1 MTPRRGRPDCRWPAR
16 ESATRVREAV
26 ESHGCYSLVSA
37 PAGHSAVVT
46 NGDGDRPRR
55 NQALALWD
63 RWGAGD
69 QVEGPGRAPAPGNFT
84 GVSPWPVVAKVVGC
98 SCRPDPSDH
107 LVGGGGKGA
116 RHYVDTHPV
125 AKISLARRCATIA
138 VAALAA
144 AGLLTVAGAAGA
156 QPQPTISQVQAKL
169 KKLTLKEDWLIQR
182 YDQATQDLASARQ
195 RLKLVNREV
204 AKDEAAAQAM
214 QDEIAQIASNVYMNG
229 AMSSVAALLTSGD
242 PETLLSQSAILT
254 HLSTDQYQQLQQVIT
269 TDRQLVGARLMA
281 KRTEQGVQK
290 LQKQLGSQRASLK
303 KLITQQKALL
313 ASLTPKQQQQQLGG
327 GGTTTTKTTGGSGGG
342 QYTGPTGT
350 QAQKAV
356 AFAYGALGC
365 PYVYGGTGPCS
376 AGYDCS
382 GLTSSAWASAG
393 VSIPRTSYGQ
403 ATLPA
408 VSTSALQP
416 GDILEFAGDSHVG
429 IYVGGGMLID
439 APQPGMNVEK
449 VSLSSSWYAGNLD
462 GAVRP

>member
-1 MTPRRGRPDCRWPAR
+1 
-16 ESATRVREAV
+16 V
-26 ESHGCYSLVSA
+26 ETY
-37 PAGHSAVVT
+37 
-46 NGDGDRPRR
+46 
-55 NQALALWD
+55 
-63 RWGAGD
+63 
-69 QVEGPGRAPAPGNFT
+69 
-84 GVSPWPVVAKVVGC
+84 
-98 SCRPDPSDH
+98 
-107 LVGGGGKGA
+107 
-116 RHYVDTHPV
+116 PV
-125 AKISLARRCATIA
+125 AKISLVRRCATIA

-144 AGLLTVAGAAGA
+144 AGLLTVAGSAGA
-156 QPQPTISQVQAKL
+156 QPQPTASQVQAKL
-169 KKLTLKEDWLIQR
+169 KKLTLKENWLIQR

-204 AKDEAAAQAM
+204 TKDEAAAQAM
-214 QDEIAQIASNVYMNG
+214 KDEIAQIASSVYMNG

-242 PETLLSQSAILT
+242 PETLLSQSAFLT

-281 KRTEQGVQK
+281 KRTEQAVLK
-290 LQKQLGSQRASLK
+290 LQKGLGSQRSSLD

-327 GGTTTTKTTGGSGGG
+327 GGTTTPKTTSGGG
-342 QYTGPTGT
+342 HYTGPTGT

-365 PYVYGGTGPCS
+365 PYVFGGTGPCG

-382 GLTSSAWASAG
+382 GLTMSAWASAG

-449 VSLSSSWYAGNLD
+449 VSLNSSWYAANLA
-462 GAVRP
+462 GAYRP

>member
-1 MTPRRGRPDCRWPAR
+1 
-16 ESATRVREAV
+16 
-26 ESHGCYSLVSA
+26 
-37 PAGHSAVVT
+37 
-46 NGDGDRPRR
+46 
-55 NQALALWD
+55 
-63 RWGAGD
+63 
-69 QVEGPGRAPAPGNFT
+69 
-84 GVSPWPVVAKVVGC
+84 
-98 SCRPDPSDH
+98 
-107 LVGGGGKGA
+107 
-116 RHYVDTHPV
+116 VDTHPV
-125 AKISLARRCATIA
+125 AKSSLARRCATIA

-144 AGLLTVAGAAGA
+144 AGLLTVAGSAGA

-195 RLKLVNREV
+195 RLKLVDREV
-204 AKDEAAAQAM
+204 AKDEAAATAM
-214 QDEIAQIASNVYMNG
+214 RDEIASIASNVYMNG

-269 TDRQLVGARLMA
+269 TDRQLAGARQVA
-281 KRTEQGVQK
+281 KRTEQAVQK
-290 LQKQLGSQRASLK
+290 LQKQLGSQRASLDK
-303 KLITQQKALL
+303 VITQQKALL
-313 ASLTPKQQQQQLGG
+313 ASLTPQQRQQQLGG
-327 GGTTTTKTTGGSGGG
+327 GAPTTTTTKPTGGGGH
-342 QYTGPTGT
+342 YTGPTGT

-365 PYVYGGTGPCS
+365 PYVYGATGPCS
-376 AGYDCS
+376 SGYDCS

-408 VSTSALQP
+408 VSRSALQP

-439 APQPGMNVEK
+439 APQPGLNVEK
-449 VSLSSSWYAGNLD
+449 VSLSSSWYSSNFAG
-462 GAVRP
+462 AYRP

>member
-1 MTPRRGRPDCRWPAR
+1 M
-16 ESATRVREAV
+16 
-26 ESHGCYSLVSA
+26 
-37 PAGHSAVVT
+37 
-46 NGDGDRPRR
+46 
-55 NQALALWD
+55 
-63 RWGAGD
+63 
-69 QVEGPGRAPAPGNFT
+69 
-84 GVSPWPVVAKVVGC
+84 
-98 SCRPDPSDH
+98 
-107 LVGGGGKGA
+107 
-116 RHYVDTHPV
+116 DTHPV
-125 AKISLARRCATIA
+125 TETSLARRCATIA

-144 AGLLTVAGAAGA
+144 AGLLTVAGSAGA
-156 QPQPTISQVQAKL
+156 QPQPTASQVQAKL
-169 KKLTLKEDWLIQR
+169 KKLTLQENWLIQQ
-182 YDQATQDLASARQ
+182 YDQATEDLASARQ
-195 RLKLVNREV
+195 RLKLVNGEV
-204 AKDEAAAQAM
+204 TKDEAAAQAM

-269 TDRQLVGARLMA
+269 TDRQLVGARLVA
-281 KRTEQGVQK
+281 KRTEQAVQK
-290 LQKQLGSQRASLK
+290 QQKQLRSQRASLD

-327 GGTTTTKTTGGSGGG
+327 GGTTTTTKTTGGGGH
-342 QYTGPTGT
+342 YTGPTGT
-350 QAQKAV
+350 QAEKAV

-365 PYVYGGTGPCS
+365 PYVYGATGPCS
-376 AGYDCS
+376 SGYDCS
-382 GLTSSAWASAG
+382 GLTMSAWASAG

-449 VSLSSSWYAGNLD
+449 VALSSSWYASNLD
-462 GAVRP
+462 GAYRP

>member
-1 MTPRRGRPDCRWPAR
+1 
-16 ESATRVREAV
+16 
-26 ESHGCYSLVSA
+26 
-37 PAGHSAVVT
+37 
-46 NGDGDRPRR
+46 
-55 NQALALWD
+55 
-63 RWGAGD
+63 
-69 QVEGPGRAPAPGNFT
+69 
-84 GVSPWPVVAKVVGC
+84 
-98 SCRPDPSDH
+98 
-107 LVGGGGKGA
+107 
-116 RHYVDTHPV
+116 VDTHPV
-125 AKISLARRCATIA
+125 AKISLVRRCATIA

-144 AGLLTVAGAAGA
+144 AGLLTVAGSAGA
-156 QPQPTISQVQAKL
+156 QPQPTVSQVQAKL
-169 KKLTLKEDWLIQR
+169 KKLTLKENWLIQR

-195 RLKLVNREV
+195 RLNLVNREV
-204 AKDEAAAQAM
+204 VKDEAAAQAM
-214 QDEIAQIASNVYMNG
+214 KDEIAQIASNVYMNG

-242 PETLLSQSAILT
+242 SETLLSQSAFLT

-269 TDRQLVGARLMA
+269 TDRQLTGARLVA
-281 KRTEQGVQK
+281 KRTEQAVQK
-290 LQKQLGSQRASLK
+290 LRKGLGSQRSSLD

-327 GGTTTTKTTGGSGGG
+327 GGTTTTKTTGGGGGG

-365 PYVYGGTGPCS
+365 PYVYGGTGPCGS
-376 AGYDCS
+376 GYDCS
-382 GLTSSAWASAG
+382 GLTMSAWASAG

-439 APQPGMNVEK
+439 APQPGMNVER
-449 VSLSSSWYAGNLD
+449 VSLKSSWYASNLA
-462 GAVRP
+462 GAYRP